1 MYVGEV
7 LERFT
12 CRDRDVDIEREGLAC
27 ALIEID
33 RLPED
38 FEEMEIPPETVEE
51 VRTVDDIIR
60 FVKDGGKK

>member
-27 ALIEID
+27 ALIETD
-33 RLPED
+33 RLPDD
-38 FEEMEIPPETVEE
+38 FEEMQILMETAKEI
-51 VRTVDDIIR
+51 RTVDDIIR
-60 FVKDGGKK
+60 FVKDGGEK

>member
-27 ALIEID
+27 TLIKID
-33 RLPED
+33 GLPED
-38 FEEMEIPPETVEE
+38 FEEMQIFPETAKKI
-51 VRTVDDIIR
+51 RTVDDIIR
-60 FVKDGGKK
+60 FVKDGEKK

>member
-7 LERFT
+7 LERYT

-27 ALIEID
+27 TLIKID

-38 FEEMEIPPETVEE
+38 FEEMQILPKTAKEIK
-51 VRTVDDIIR
+51 TVDDIIR

>member
-27 ALIEID
+27 TLIEID

-38 FEEMEIPPETVEE
+38 FEEMQILSETAKEIK
-51 VRTVDDIIR
+51 TVDDIIK

>member
-27 ALIEID
+27 TLIKID

-38 FEEMEIPPETVEE
+38 FEEMQILPKTAKEIK
-51 VRTVDDIIR
+51 TVDDIIR